1 MSAATPADGAGTAA
15 SPASTVSTATRAA
28 NLPNDLAALTG
39 ELDAIDAQARHLVA
53 DLCETRINWQ
63 PDAGRAWSVGQCVE
77 HLAASNRVYVAAIR
91 TAVGRARATGKPNRP
106 IAPGWLARKFI
117 ATLEPPVR
125 LKIKTPTKTAPP
137 STVHKDEALAA
148 FLQSQD
154 EVRRLI
160 AECAT
165 LDPNAA
171 RFPNPFITGLN
182 WTIGSGLR
190 IIAAHDR
197 RHLWQ
202 ALQVRQRPDFP
213 AALQ

>member
-1 MSAATPADGAGTAA
+1 MAD
-15 SPASTVSTATRAA
+15 
-28 NLPNDLAALTG
+28 LPEDLAALTR
-39 ELDAIDAQARHLVA
+39 ELDSIDARARQLVA

-63 PDAGRAWSVGQCVE
+63 PDGGRAWSVGQCVD

-91 TAVGRARATGKPNRP
+91 TAVDRARAKGRPNRP
-106 IAPGWLARKFI
+106 IAPGWLARRFI
-117 ATLEPPVR
+117 AVLEPSVGF
-125 LKIKTPTKTAPP
+125 KVKTPAKTAPA
-137 STVHKDEALAA
+137 SAVRKDEALAA

-165 LDPNAA
+165 FDPNAA
-171 RFPNPFITGLN
+171 RFPNPFVSGLN
-182 WTIGSGLR
+182 WTIGAGLR

-202 ALQVRQRPDFP
+202 AEQVRHRPDFP
-213 AALQ
+213 TATS